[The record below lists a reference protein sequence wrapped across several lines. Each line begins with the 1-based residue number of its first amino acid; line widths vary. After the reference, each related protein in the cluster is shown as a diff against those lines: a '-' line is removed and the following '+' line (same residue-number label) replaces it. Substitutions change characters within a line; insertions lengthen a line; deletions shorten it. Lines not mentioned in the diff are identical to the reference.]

1 MPLMR
6 LLYANDQTGKHAPS
20 WYHDTCDI
28 PARARLERHLDVDVA
43 IVGAGFTGLSAARE
57 IARRGM
63 SVVVLDA
70 HRVGWGASG
79 RNGGQL
85 GTGYNMSQ
93 PALES
98 LLGRDHAHRLWDL
111 SEAAKAEVL
120 EIASEADV
128 DIEYQSGIIQA
139 VHRKRYLNQ
148 FHAYAKTLK
157 RDYGYDAIEPLN
169 RAQCQALVRSDD
181 YVGGTIDHG
190 AGHVHPMKLC
200 QALAQL
206 CEKHGAIIHEQSE
219 VIRIDKLSDTSGS
232 PSSPGP
238 SQSSTSS
245 FPSSRLRAVTANGSV
260 TASRVLLAGNG
271 YLDTP
276 YEEDKITSVAKHVMP
291 INSFIVVTEPLGE
304 ERASSLLPGNH
315 AVADSRFVVRYFRR
329 LKDSRLLFGGGENY
343 SYRFPS
349 DISRSSQTA
358 MLDVFPDLHDVSID
372 YAWGGTLAI
381 TRNRLPYV
389 RKISPAL
396 YTAGGYSGHGV
407 ALATLTGRITAEAMA
422 GDNSRFKDLAALPT
436 PKFPGGVRGRDL
448 LLRVAMG
455 AYSLGDKL

>member
-206 CEKHGAIIHEQSE
+206 CEKHGAIIQEQSE
-219 VIRIDKLSDTSGS
+219 VIRIDKLSDTSGT
-232 PSSPGP
+232 PSSLGT
-238 SQSSTSS
+238 SQSSASS
-245 FPSSRLRAVTANGSV
+245 SSSSRLRAVTANGSV

-276 YEEDKITSVAKHVMP
+276 YSEDKITSVAKHVMP

-343 SYRFPS
+343 SYRFPN
-349 DISRSSQTA
+349 DISRSSQAA

-381 TRNRLPYV
+381 TRSRLPYV
-389 RKISPAL
+389 RKLSPAL

>member
-1 MPLMR
+1 
-6 LLYANDQTGKHAPS
+6 
-20 WYHDTCDI
+20 
-28 PARARLERHLDVDVA
+28 
-43 IVGAGFTGLSAARE
+43 
-57 IARRGM
+57 M

-93 PALES
+93 PELES
-98 LLGRDHAHRLWDL
+98 LLGRDHARRLWDL
-111 SEAAKAEVL
+111 SEAAKAEVH
-120 EIASEADV
+120 EIASEANV

-139 VHRKRYLNQ
+139 VHRKRYLSHV
-148 FHAYAKTLK
+148 HAYAKTLK

-219 VIRIDKLSDTSGS
+219 VIRIDKLSDTSGT
-232 PSSPGP
+232 PSSLGT
-238 SQSSTSS
+238 SQSSASS
-245 FPSSRLRAVTANGSV
+245 SSSSRLRAVTANGSV

-276 YEEDKITSVAKHVMP
+276 YSEDKITSVAKHVMP

-343 SYRFPS
+343 SYRFPN
-349 DISRSSQTA
+349 DISRSSQAA
-358 MLDVFPDLHDVSID
+358 MLDVFPDLHDVNID

-381 TRNRLPYV
+381 TRSRLPYV

>member
-1 MPLMR
+1 MR
-6 LLYANDQTGKHAPS
+6 LLYANDQAGKHAPS

-28 PARARLERHLDVDVA
+28 PARSRLERHLDVDVV

-85 GTGYNMSQ
+85 GSGYNMSQ
-93 PALES
+93 PELES

-120 EIASEADV
+120 EIASEANV

-139 VHRKRYLNQ
+139 VHRKRYLSHV
-148 FHAYAKTLK
+148 HAYAKTLK

-169 RAQCQALVRSDD
+169 RAQCQALVSSDD

-190 AGHVHPMKLC
+190 AGHVHPLKLC

-219 VIRIDKLSDTSGS
+219 VIRIDKLSDTSGT
-232 PSSPGP
+232 PSSPGT
-238 SQSSTSS
+238 SQSPASS
-245 FPSSRLRAVTANGSV
+245 SASSRLRAVTANGSV

-343 SYRFPS
+343 SYRFPN
-349 DISRSSQTA
+349 DISRSSQAA
-358 MLDVFPDLHDVSID
+358 MLDVFPDLHDVNID

-381 TRNRLPYV
+381 TRSRLPYV

>member
-1 MPLMR
+1 MR
-6 LLYANDQTGKHAPS
+6 LLYANDQAGKHAPS

-28 PARARLERHLDVDVA
+28 PARSRLERHLDVDVV

-85 GTGYNMSQ
+85 GSGYNMSQ
-93 PALES
+93 PELES

-111 SEAAKAEVL
+111 SEAAKAEVH
-120 EIASEADV
+120 EIASEANV

-139 VHRKRYLNQ
+139 VHRKRYLSHV
-148 FHAYAKTLK
+148 HAYAKTLK

-206 CEKHGAIIHEQSE
+206 CKKHGAIMHEQSE
-219 VIRIDKLSDTSGS
+219 VIRIVKLSDTSGT
-232 PSSPGP
+232 PSRLGT
-238 SQSSTSS
+238 SQSSASS
-245 FPSSRLRAVTANGSV
+245 SSSSRLRAVTANGSV

-276 YEEDKITSVAKHVMP
+276 YPEDKITSVAKHVMP

-343 SYRFPS
+343 SYRFPN
-349 DISRSSQTA
+349 DISRSSQAA
-358 MLDVFPDLHDVSID
+358 MLDVFPDLHDVNID

-381 TRNRLPYV
+381 TRSRLPYV

>member
-1 MPLMR
+1 MPSMR

-20 WYHDTCDI
+20 WYHDTC
-28 PARARLERHLDVDVA
+28 
-43 IVGAGFTGLSAARE
+43 ARE

-85 GTGYNMSQ
+85 CTGYNMSQ
-93 PALES
+93 PELES
-98 LLGRDHAHRLWDL
+98 LLGRDQAHRLWDL

-148 FHAYAKTLK
+148 AHAYAKTLK
-157 RDYGYDAIEPLN
+157 QDYGYDAIEPLN

-206 CEKHGAIIHEQSE
+206 CEKHG
-219 VIRIDKLSDTSGS
+219 
-232 PSSPGP
+232 PSSPST
-238 SQSSTSS
+238 SQSSASS

-358 MLDVFPDLHDVSID
+358 MLDVFPDLHDVSM
-372 YAWGGTLAI
+372 
-381 TRNRLPYV
+381 PYP
-389 RKISPAL
+389 RQ
-396 YTAGGYSGHGV
+396 
-407 ALATLTGRITAEAMA
+407 
-422 GDNSRFKDLAALPT
+422 NSLAAFADAICCFVWQWGPILWAT
-436 PKFPGGVRGRDL
+436 NSDL
-448 LLRVAMG
+448 GSFHRER
-455 AYSLGDKL
+455 

>member
-219 VIRIDKLSDTSGS
+219 VIRIDKLSDTSGT
-232 PSSPGP
+232 PSSLGT
-238 SQSSTSS
+238 SQSSASS
-245 FPSSRLRAVTANGSV
+245 SSSSRLRAVTANGSV

-276 YEEDKITSVAKHVMP
+276 YPEDKITSVAKHVMP

-343 SYRFPS
+343 SYRFPG
-349 DISRSSQTA
+349 DISRSSQAA

-381 TRNRLPYV
+381 TRSRLPYV
-389 RKISPAL
+389 RKLSPAL

-455 AYSLGDKL
+455 AYSLGDKF